1 MKVAIFSGGFDSTF
15 VLYQIARD
23 WIADCN
29 EKLLVISVKS
39 DYSGKKTDREI
50 LARKNIIE
58 YMKKEY
64 PMINFEVV

>member
-50 LARKNIIE
+50 LARKKI
-58 YMKKEY
+58 
-64 PMINFEVV
+64 